1 MKDQER
7 AKERAKKESN
17 SRDRS
22 FLPSSSESQFSSAL
36 FVGGSVGRAVG
47 GSVSR
52 CDGRSVGQSVGG
64 LVGWLTCPGIE
75 QCMFFSHMI
84 EFSQTKINLAERIKL
99 TCLFAVVSSWGRK
112 KRQNCHCR
120 AENRKFAIF
129 SRKMGIL
136 HSNFL

>member
-1 MKDQER
+1 MDW
-7 AKERAKKESN
+7 
-17 SRDRS
+17 
-22 FLPSSSESQFSSAL
+22 
-36 FVGGSVGRAVG
+36 
-47 GSVSR
+47 
-52 CDGRSVGQSVGG
+52 

-99 TCLFAVVSSWGRK
+99 TCLFVCSWGRK
-112 KRQNCHCR
+112 NCHCR

-136 HSNFL
+136 HSNFLKELP